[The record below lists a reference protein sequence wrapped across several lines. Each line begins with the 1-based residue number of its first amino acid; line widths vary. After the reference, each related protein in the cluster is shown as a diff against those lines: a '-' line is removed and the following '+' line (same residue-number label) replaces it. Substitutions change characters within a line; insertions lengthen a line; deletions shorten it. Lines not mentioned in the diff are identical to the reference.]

1 MVLGVWLGLQT
12 LLVLVHSAFRSNALN
27 LLVLGAAETLV
38 LGGAALGLALQHGP
52 SRGRVHVDVSLLGV
66 GSSPPR
72 VIVSA
77 VLLGILVHPLASAV
91 RELVESLYPTST
103 TEIEQKL
110 ALLRHEGPLDVVT
123 LFLVIGALGPLVEEL
138 FYRGVLFTR
147 VRYSRGSLTASW
159 LCTLGFVFTH
169 GDVRDWPSL
178 ALVST
183 LLTWLRARTESIWA
197 SVAAHAGFNC
207 STLTLMLFEPAF
219 GANPIT
225 ALLSALVVAGLLAF
239 VTRITRRLR

>member
-1 MVLGVWLGLQT
+1 LVLGVWLGLQT
-12 LLVLVHSAFRSNALN
+12 LLGLVHSAFRSNALN
-27 LLVLGAAETLV
+27 LLVLGAAEALV
-38 LGGAALGLALQHGP
+38 LGGATFGLALQRGP
-52 SRGRVHVDVSLLGV
+52 SRRRVNVDFSLLGV
-66 GSSPPR
+66 GSSPLH
-72 VIVSA
+72 VVAIA
-77 VLLGILVHPLASAV
+77 VLLGIFVHPMASAV
-91 RELVESLYPTST
+91 RELVERLYPTSS

-123 LFLVIGALGPLVEEL
+123 LFLVIGGIGPLVEEL

-183 LLTWLRARTESIWA
+183 LLTWLRARTDSIWA

-219 GANPIT
+219 EASPVT
-225 ALLSALVVAGLLAF
+225 VLVCALVVAGLLAF
-239 VTRITRRLR
+239 VTRTTRRLR